1 MCLVLSPRMINEND
15 VGWMLVKTS
24 LLCVMYFDAPKSMN
38 QTLDNDAHVE
48 GNKILYTL
56 SSTLATFA
64 SNLGNLV
71 LG

>member
-1 MCLVLSPRMINEND
+1 
-15 VGWMLVKTS
+15 
-24 LLCVMYFDAPKSMN
+24 MYFDAPKSMN

-48 GNKILYTL
+48 SNKILYTL

-64 SNLGNLV
+64 SNLGTLV